1 MTRSEVPIDSHP
13 LVSLLV
19 AALKRVGPDPITL
32 LRRDIN
38 ALPDTAKLVVES
50 DSEDGEDGVI
60 ILSVSYA
67 DGE

>member
-38 ALPDTAKLVVES
+38 ALPDTA
-50 DSEDGEDGVI
+50 
-60 ILSVSYA
+60 
-67 DGE
+67 